1 MIIRFQ
7 LKFSLLVYKIFC
19 KPIYFQIC
27 KFLTFL
33 FLILSFTSCSNTR
46 LAYNIA
52 EGFIKKEVNYFINI
66 DDKEEIILEQQISHM
81 VAWHRTSMLPI
92 YADYLKNIADEIQY
106 NSNNTVYVVKAV
118 DDARLLIEKTV
129 IGLTPHASKYLVR
142 HQTAEAIEFIKKKI
156 ELRKNKRLKEFKES
170 DDELYKKRVKRIKSN
185 FERFFGEITDEQFKL
200 IQKYSRSTLTDFS
213 IRYQNRMLKQN
224 AFIQFLKTQPNE
236 KELTIFL
243 NRLLLRG
250 YEIVN
255 PEYQKFS
262 QVWLDRFI
270 GLLENMLMISSKKQ
284 QEKITTKLRNYA
296 KDFSFSSE

>member
-1 MIIRFQ
+1 MTIRFQ
-7 LKFSLLVYKIFC
+7 LKFSLLVYKLFC
-19 KPIYFQIC
+19 RSIYFQIC

-33 FLILSFTSCSNTR
+33 FLIFSFTSCSNTR

-52 EGFIKKEVNYFINI
+52 EGFITKEVNYFINI
-66 DDKEEIILEQQISHM
+66 DDKEEIILKQQISHM

-118 DDARLLIEKTV
+118 DDARLLIKKTV
-129 IGLTPHASKYLVR
+129 IGLTPYASKYLVR

-156 ELRKNKRLKEFKES
+156 ELRKNKRLKEFTES
-170 DDELYKKRVKRIKSN
+170 DDELYKKRVKKIKSN

-200 IQKYSRSTLTDFS
+200 IQKYSRATLTDFS
-213 IRYQNRMLKQN
+213 IRYQNRIMKQN

-243 NRLLLRG
+243 NKLLLRG

-255 PEYQKFS
+255 PDYQNFS

-270 GLLENMLMISSKKQ
+270 ELLKNMLMISSKKQ